1 MNKKNKEEKRNLR
14 IVSYLTEDEMEYFKA
29 LMELHELSQT
39 EMIRWSLFNKEIK
52 FDISAAEKNEDRKQI
67 IYELSKIGN
76 NLNQIA
82 HHLNGGGEMTANT
95 LSAISKNLKLL
106 QLTMTKIYKEDDK
119 KENRVRTKL
128 G

>member
-1 MNKKNKEEKRNLR
+1 MNKKNEEEKKRHC
-14 IVSYLTEDEMEYFKA
+14 IKAYLTDNDYEIFKA
-29 LMELHELSQT
+29 QMEIHELSQT

-52 FDISAAEKNEDRKQI
+52 FDVSAAEKNEDRKQI

-106 QLTMTKIYKEDDK
+106 QFTMTKIYKEDDK